1 MEIMLGYGAHGLP
14 YLREKIK
21 SSIMHLFGKQSI
33 LISHWGQHELEQHYF
48 ATRKNTVIPLV
59 LEWSKVTTEEWAFYG
74 GKMG

>member
-48 ATRKNTVIPLV
+48 ATRKNTVIPPGSGM
-59 LEWSKVTTEEWAFYG
+59 EQG
-74 GKMG
+74 HNGRMGILWR